1 MSEMYFDKEDFRKSI
16 TNRMIKTYISDAVW
30 RTMQNMDF
38 EHIYN
43 EAYNM
48 FFEKVEKIVRSEKLD
63 DTEKVEK
70 LLRLIQKYEIKLY

>member
-1 MSEMYFDKEDFRKSI
+1 MSEMYFNKEDFRKSI

-38 EHIYN
+38 EQIYN